1 MNTEDHLNQLL
12 QEAQVTTST
21 TVDDHILEPAR
32 EALDRPRTR
41 RLAKRFAWRVPLR
54 IAAVVLLGILV
65 WWALKP
71 NLRSHS
77 EPMAGADSA
86 SPVRAMS
93 LHSLQQACR
102 GGDIETLEAHL
113 DRALTQVGPRPTA
126 LLDEVLAQSSNES

>member
-21 TVDDHILEPAR
+21 AVDDHILEPAR
-32 EALDRPRTR
+32 EALDRPR
-41 RLAKRFAWRVPLR
+41 RLAKRFTWRVPLR
-54 IAAVVLLGILV
+54 IAAVVLLGILA

-77 EPMAGADSA
+77 EPMAGADLA
-86 SPVRAMS
+86 SPARALS

-113 DRALTQVGPRPTA
+113 DRALTLVGPRPTA
-126 LLDEVLAQSSNES
+126 LLDEVLSQSSNES